1 MLYHLIHRYLH
12 DKLEFYLKNQCA
24 FLSNSDFEDVIS
36 LTIAKCLEDLP
47 LFQGRFL
54 PDHLGLSVRR
64 SFCAERQ
71 PQKRDLLPAPPLPGS
86 TAFCIPIRCRSI
98 DSVYSKRARQ
108 RSDQGVWMPLRR
120 PSPDS
125 HLGIIPKS
133 LFCADCTDYAPE
145 TRTHPAALSV
155 CLPDNAAEFSLLLL
169 SQQFCIRATE
179 KRTADERMIFL
190 QLLLK
195 QRMFSWFDSYDIYDE
210 DGNAVFQVKGRL
222 SWGHCLEIFD
232 SEGSHVG
239 TVKEEALAFFPR
251 FALYAF
257 GDYIGEIKKEF
268 TLFKPVF
275 TLNCNDWTVQGDWLE
290 WDYQVVT
297 RSGAVIMQ
305 TSKKPFQ
312 WADTYVIDIVRQEDA
327 LLSLM
332 IVLAIDA
339 AKCSSGN

>member
-1 MLYHLIHRYLH
+1 
-12 DKLEFYLKNQCA
+12 
-24 FLSNSDFEDVIS
+24 
-36 LTIAKCLEDLP
+36 
-47 LFQGRFL
+47 
-54 PDHLGLSVRR
+54 
-64 SFCAERQ
+64 
-71 PQKRDLLPAPPLPGS
+71 
-86 TAFCIPIRCRSI
+86 
-98 DSVYSKRARQ
+98 
-108 RSDQGVWMPLRR
+108 
-120 PSPDS
+120 
-125 HLGIIPKS
+125 
-133 LFCADCTDYAPE
+133 
-145 TRTHPAALSV
+145 
-155 CLPDNAAEFSLLLL
+155 
-169 SQQFCIRATE
+169 
-179 KRTADERMIFL
+179 MIFL

-210 DGNAVFQVKGRL
+210 DGNTVFQVKGRL

-239 TVKEEALAFFPR
+239 TVKEEALSFFPR